1 MPRNYYIFKSGRVR
15 RKDNTIYIETEEGNK
30 PIPIE
35 DVDSFYLFGELDL
48 NTKFLNFL
56 SQRNVPAHVFNYYGF
71 YAGSFYPR
79 EYLNSGF
86 LLVNQ
91 VEHYIDSRKRL
102 AIARCISSA
111 ASHNILL
118 NLAYYESRAKEA
130 DEVGAIRSEIEE
142 IASRIGEAKDVAELM
157 GIEGNIRERYYAAW
171 PAILGS
177 EVDFEKRVRRP
188 PDNLIN
194 ALISFGNSM
203 MYASV
208 LSEIYHTQLNP
219 TISYLHEPGERR
231 FSLALD
237 LAEIFKPLIVDRLIF
252 ALINTRQIKPEHAD
266 KQLNYCY
273 LKEEARKLFVA
284 AYEEKL
290 QTTIRHRRLK
300 RSVSYRHLI
309 RLECY
314 RLIKHLTNVEP
325 YEPFK
330 AWCDLYPSPWRL
342 C

>member
-1 MPRNYYIFKSGRVR
+1 MPRNYYIFKSGRIR
-15 RKDNTIYIETEEGNK
+15 RQDNTIYIETEEGNK
-30 PIPIE
+30 PVPIE

-56 SQRNVPAHVFNYYGF
+56 SQKNIPAHVFNYYGF

-86 LLVNQ
+86 LLVRQ
-91 VEHYIDSRKRL
+91 VEHYSNPNKRL
-102 AIARCISSA
+102 AIAREISSA
-111 ASHNILL
+111 AAHNILL
-118 NLAYYESRAKEA
+118 NLAYYQSRAKEA
-130 DEVGAIRSEIEE
+130 DAVAAIKDEVEG
-142 IASRIGEAKDVAELM
+142 IASRIDEAKDVSELM

-171 PAILGS
+171 PAILGP
-177 EVDFEKRVRRP
+177 ETEFEKRVRRP

-203 MYASV
+203 MYTSA
-208 LSEIYHTQLNP
+208 LSEIYRTQLNP

-237 LAEIFKPLIVDRLIF
+237 LADIFKPLIVDRLIF
-252 ALINTRQIKPEHAD
+252 SLINTRQIKPDHAD
-266 KQLNYCY
+266 KQMNYCY
-273 LKEEARKLFVA
+273 LKEDARKLFVA

-290 QTTIRHRRLK
+290 QTTIKHRRLK
-300 RSVSYRHLI
+300 RHVSYRHLI

-314 RLIKHLTNVEP
+314 RLIKHLTNVER
-325 YEPFK
+325 YESFK
-330 AWCDLYPSPWRL
+330 AWW
-342 C
+342 